1 MFLPTEGL
9 YAEAVR
15 LGLVE
20 RLQRECQVNLAGPST
35 MAALL
40 NSLQMGFRTVA
51 IEKRSSEIWAMFVK
65 FKKDFSTFN
74 ELLLKTKT
82 QLGTI
87 QNTIEQATKRTE
99 IIGKRLEKVET
110 ENADLLEGE
119 TEDRA

>member
-1 MFLPTEGL
+1 M
-9 YAEAVR
+9 
-15 LGLVE
+15 
-20 RLQRECQVNLAGPST
+20 
-35 MAALL
+35 
-40 NSLQMGFRTVA
+40 
-51 IEKRSSEIWAMFVK
+51 
-65 FKKDFSTFN
+65 
-74 ELLLKTKT
+74 LKTKT

>member
-1 MFLPTEGL
+1 MYLPTEGL
-9 YAEAVR
+9 FAEAVQS
-15 LGLVE
+15 GVADE
-20 RLQRECQVNLAGPST
+20 LQTKLRVVVCGPT
-35 MAALL
+35 TVTALL

>member
-1 MFLPTEGL
+1 
-9 YAEAVR
+9 
-15 LGLVE
+15 
-20 RLQRECQVNLAGPST
+20 
-35 MAALL
+35 
-40 NSLQMGFRTVA
+40 
-51 IEKRSSEIWAMFVK
+51 FVK